1 MKQIKGPDGAP
12 LIRHMGCPSEPITAP
27 AQGAGPP
34 DGPVPLL
41 SKQTP
46 REKGKLYY
54 FIIIEFFLLPTE
66 NSYF

>member
-1 MKQIKGPDGAP
+1 
-12 LIRHMGCPSEPITAP
+12 MGCPNEPITAP

-34 DGPVPLL
+34 DDPVPLL

-46 REKGKLYY
+46 REKAKLYY
-54 FIIIEFFLLPTE
+54 FIIIELFLLPTE